1 MQFIAESKFAATIK
15 SIKTAGGKRVTAV
28 HVALCSML
36 AHAAKCGDHAALSD
50 LVAVLTNAERAA
62 VTKWLPAFSPL
73 EVRDGRVVKNRR
85 PEAAEY
91 NIDGAIAVTHDAYK
105 APKADQEVF
114 DLAALLKLLVKRA
127 DAKDADP
134 AVAKYAHHFAS
145 VLRDSEELKAIN
157 AAKAQAEVNK
167 WAGKTEKQAA

>member
-1 MQFIAESKFAATIK
+1 MQFINESKFAATIK

-36 AHAAKCGDHAALSD
+36 AHAAKCGDHSALSD

-73 EVRDGRVVKNRR
+73 EVRGGRVVKNRR
-85 PEAAEY
+85 PDAPEY
-91 NIDGAIAVTHDAYK
+91 NVEGAVAITHDAFK
-105 APKADQEVF
+105 APKVDQDAF

-127 DAKDADP
+127 DAKDCDP
-134 AVAKYAHHFAS
+134 AVAKYASHFAS
-145 VLRDSEELKAIN
+145 VIRDSEELRKLN
-157 AAKAQAEVNK
+157 EAKAQAEVNK
-167 WAGKTEKQAA
+167 WAGVKAA